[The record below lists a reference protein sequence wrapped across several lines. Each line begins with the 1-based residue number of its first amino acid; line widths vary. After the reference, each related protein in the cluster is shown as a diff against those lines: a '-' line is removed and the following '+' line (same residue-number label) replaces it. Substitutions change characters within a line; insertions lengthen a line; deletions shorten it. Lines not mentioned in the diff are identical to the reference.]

1 MLEPTL
7 ISSSPISPQLPSH
20 SKLGI
25 ASLAIG
31 ILSMLVFCLSIVL
44 AFGYGISIA
53 STHPTV
59 QSLQSS
65 PMILALGLLM
75 FLSPILS
82 LVGSVLGFVA
92 IFQKN
97 SKKLFSVL
105 GLVFNLLTILAFCV
119 LLVTGVVGQAGNFG
133 L

>member
-1 MLEPTL
+1 MFEPSF
-7 ISSSPISPQLPSH
+7 ISTPTISPQSPSH

-31 ILSMLVFCLSIVL
+31 ILSMLVFCLAIVL
-44 AFGYGISIA
+44 AFGYGLSVA

-65 PMILALGLLM
+65 PTILALGLLM

-97 SKKLFSVL
+97 SKKLFIIL
-105 GLVFNLLTILAFCV
+105 GLVFNLLTFLAFCV
-119 LLVTGVVGQAGNFG
+119 LLATGLAGQAGNFG